1 MFSYFTGGVL
11 KEYFGEYFD
20 KGIDEL
26 NDLFSN
32 IIDNT
37 VEDSLEFLFDE
48 GTGKLT
54 DILGDITKD
63 KLNELVNKNFYLGK
77 NSIDKLSDLTGQFK
91 ENPTPLEIFSKVLQ
105 FILYTAIDSKKI
117 IFVNNPHKLDK
128 DSISIISL
136 LLSFG
141 KDLKEKFYHTSISI
155 VYCYS
160 DKNFQPY
167 SNIDKKH
174 EEIKILL
181 DEQRRFAQRYAMLER
196 PSSDIPNIAVK
207 SSTFVGREEEL
218 KKLYYRFDISRKD
231 KNFKNIEINISAPN
245 EEKNILELLKNCEM
259 NSTIIVSNLNVFGRT
274 IETILEIVK
283 FLLSNKIRIIVVE
296 QNLDLIDDKD
306 MLTQMILG
314 VISMAIGLE
323 KELMSLR
330 TKEALSAKKLNGMSL
345 GKPKGT
351 IQKSKFDMQREK
363 IEELLAV
370 GLSVRKI
377 SKLLGYNNHIG
388 LNNYVKKR
396 KIKINLKND

>member
-1 MFSYFTGGVL
+1 MPKIFTYIRSNENNL
-11 KEYFGEYFD
+11 KYTQEQKTLVAGYLE
-20 KGIDEL
+20 K
-26 NDLFSN
+26 NN
-32 IIDNT
+32 I
-37 VEDSLEFLFDE
+37 
-48 GTGKLT
+48 T
-54 DILGDITKD
+54 D
-63 KLNELVNKNFYLGK
+63 F
-77 NSIDKLSDLTGQFK
+77 
-91 ENPTPLEIFSKVLQ
+91 
-105 FILYTAIDSKKI
+105 
-117 IFVNNPHKLDK
+117 
-128 DSISIISL
+128 
-136 LLSFG
+136 
-141 KDLKEKFYHTSISI
+141 
-155 VYCYS
+155 
-160 DKNFQPY
+160 
-167 SNIDKKH
+167 
-174 EEIKILL
+174 
-181 DEQRRFAQRYAMLER
+181 R
-196 PSSDIPNIAVK
+196 
-207 SSTFVGREEEL
+207 
-218 KKLYYRFDISRKD
+218 
-231 KNFKNIEINISAPN
+231 NIEINISAPN